1 MKKEEAHREL
11 FDGATIND
19 AVFDVGGGRQVVE
32 RDFGDGQRPESRR
45 RRGRNAG
52 QQVRKARRASQ
63 DLKNNLEEEAH
74 PVHETSPYLKGHRH
88 VHFGGGGRL
97 SHRRHSSSRTPIGD

>member
-1 MKKEEAHREL
+1 METEEAHREL
-11 FDGATIND
+11 FDWATIHD

-32 RDFGDGQRPESRR
+32 RDFGDWQRPESRR

-63 DLKNNLEEEAH
+63 DLKNNLVEEAH
-74 PVHETSPYLKGHRH
+74 PVHETPPCLKGHRH
-88 VHFGGGGRL
+88 VHFGGGGL
-97 SHRRHSSSRTPIGD
+97 AHRRHSSIPTPTGD

>member
-1 MKKEEAHREL
+1 MEIEEAHREL
-11 FDGATIND
+11 FDGATIQD

-32 RDFGDGQRPESRR
+32 RDFSDGQRPESRR

-63 DLKNNLEEEAH
+63 DLKNNLVEEAH
-74 PVHETSPYLKGHRH
+74 PVHDPPCLKGHRH
-88 VHFGGGGRL
+88 VHFGGGGL
-97 SHRRHSSSRTPIGD
+97 AHRRHISIPTPTGD